1 MIKTTDIQ
9 KIAENHLTG
18 TELFLVEVKVSAD
31 NCIEV
36 LVDSPAGI
44 DLDRCVEISRAI
56 EGALDREAEDF
67 ELTVSS
73 AGLDLPFKVLQQY
86 LKYIGK
92 EVEVVLKNGKKLKAV
107 LTAADDQN
115 ITLTYTV
122 MKKEEGAKRKKPVTE
137 TVTYA
142 LNDIKTTKPVINF

>member
-1 MIKTTDIQ
+1 MIKIVDIQ
-9 KIAENHLTG
+9 KIAENHIAG
-18 TELFLVEVKVSAD
+18 TDLFLVEVKVSTD

-56 EGALDREAEDF
+56 ESALDREAEDF

-73 AGLDLPFKVLQQY
+73 AGLDLPFKVLPQY

-92 EVEVVLKNGKKLKAV
+92 EVEVVLKNGKKQKAV
-107 LTAADDQN
+107 LTAANEQD
-115 ITLTYTV
+115 ITLEYTV
-122 MKKEEGAKRKKPVTE
+122 MKKEEGAKRKKPVSE
-137 TVTYA
+137 TTTYA
-142 LNDIKTTKPVINF
+142 LSEIKTTKPIINF